1 MLAFGDSLT
10 EGMVHT
16 SVFNDKTT
24 FHPYSK
30 VLQKYLPK
38 SNVIESG
45 ISGEEVAHMRRRLR
59 REIANIKIENFSAI
73 VILGG
78 TNDIGKF
85 HSVNQTAKEIL
96 GMHDDIRGLSQH
108 KPIAHSVAVTLPP
121 YPRDIF
127 RAQRIAL
134 NAMIREYAAQ
144 SGGFTKLL
152 DIEDI
157 FMTGACRHYADPK
170 LNDYK
175 CLHRLVPYEKA
186 NARYWD
192 YLGSLHFSKEG
203 YEALGLAVYNC
214 LCDNECY
221 FASY

>member
-1 MLAFGDSLT
+1 MYDGGVVLAFGDSLT

-144 SGGFTKLL
+144 SGGLVSCWILK
-152 DIEDI
+152 I
-157 FMTGACRHYADPK
+157 F
-170 LNDYK
+170 L
-175 CLHRLVPYEKA
+175 
-186 NARYWD
+186 
-192 YLGSLHFSKEG
+192 
-203 YEALGLAVYNC
+203 
-214 LCDNECY
+214 
-221 FASY
+221 